1 MRQAVKPADL
11 LIYDNNYNLLQ
22 NVTGQSTQV
31 GYPIVQDIDNDGL
44 LELVTDSSGGTVR
57 AFDTTAPAPAQHIRS
72 EVTYYGEKRTGV
84 AIYQP
89 APWAP
94 DYWTTPL
101 VIPASVADNSLKVSQ
116 STSSLSFKL
125 RDHQSAPLTYTVTT
139 SPDIG
144 SMSGSNSSNS
154 YDWGTYTLNFDKPL
168 SYDTTYTWTVSASDG
183 THVTE
188 RTYSFRTALAP
199 NAGNSV
205 PTQGNPTLV
214 AQDGLGT
221 TTSTFVATNQTTAD
235 ANAGD
240 KVTNTYLW
248 SVDGQQVAN
257 LVLPFNTRNELTA
270 KDYSAFG
277 NNGNVIGAIWTPN
290 GKVGGAYSFDGQND
304 AIVISDGGQGYYDN
318 KTYPSSPNH
327 AELGGDGTW
336 TQISVEAWINMAAY
350 NNGSR
355 VIAKLP
361 SYELGFTSNFNGGA
375 ATNSDGF
382 CLASNRNSFFYRR

>member
-1 MRQAVKPADL
+1 M
-11 LIYDNNYNLLQ
+11 
-22 NVTGQSTQV
+22 
-31 GYPIVQDIDNDGL
+31 
-44 LELVTDSSGGTVR
+44 
-57 AFDTTAPAPAQHIRS
+57 
-72 EVTYYGEKRTGV
+72 TY
-84 AIYQP
+84 
-89 APWAP
+89 
-94 DYWTTPL
+94 
-101 VIPASVADNSLKVSQ
+101 S
-116 STSSLSFKL
+116 
-125 RDHQSAPLTYTVTT
+125 VTT

-144 SMSGSNSSNS
+144 STSGSSTGNP
-154 YDWGTYTLNFDKPL
+154 YDWGTYTLNFNKAL
-168 SYDTTYTWTVSASDG
+168 AYDTTYSWTVSASDG
-183 THVTE
+183 THVTT

-199 NAGNSV
+199 NVGNIV

-221 TTSTFVATNQTTAD
+221 TTSTFAATNQTTAD
-235 ANAGD
+235 VNAGD

-257 LVLPFNTRNELTA
+257 LVLPFNTRNETTT
-270 KDYSAFG
+270 KDYSGFG
-277 NNGNVIGAIWTPN
+277 NKGNVTGATWVSN
-290 GKVGGAYSFDGQND
+290 GKIGGAYRFDGQND

-355 VIAKLP
+355 VVAKLP

-375 ATNSDGF
+375 ATTLMASVWPQLGMISTDDNHASTDRAQTVSASVN
-382 CLASNRNSFFYRR
+382 LALNTWYHIAFTYQSGVGLKLFLNGVLVAQRAGIVGPLESSLGAPVYIGRLVQPFAGMIDEVKIYSQLYQVLR